1 MPDFQSKD
9 PTQAGFWNERF
20 ETQFTPWDKGGVPQA
35 LQQFVASAQRP
46 LVTLI
51 PGCGLGYEAAFLA
64 QSGWDVTAIDF
75 SSAAVVSAQAA
86 IGEWGRHVVEADF
99 FQYQP
104 ARPVELIYERAFLC
118 ALPHAMREK
127 IVQRWATLL
136 PAGGLLTGFFYL
148 DDSAARSLKGPPFS
162 ISSAQLQALMSPY
175 FELLEDA
182 DVADSIPVFVGKERW
197 QVWRRFSRVVTDPDV
212 AL

>member
-20 ETQFTPWDKGGVPQA
+20 ESQFTPWDKGGVPQA

-64 QSGWDVTAIDF
+64 QSGWDVIAIDF
-75 SSAAVVSAQAA
+75 SPAAVASAQAV
-86 IGEWGRHVVEADF
+86 IGEWGKHVLEADF

-104 ARPVELIYERAFLC
+104 ALPLELIYERAFLC
-118 ALPHAMREK
+118 ALPPSMRAQ
-127 IVQRWATLL
+127 IVQRWADLL
-136 PAGGLLTGFFYL
+136 PADALLVGFFYV
-148 DDSAARSLKGPPFS
+148 DDSAERSPKGPPFS
-162 ISSAQLQALMSPY
+162 ITSNDLSAIMAPY
-175 FELLEDA
+175 FELFEETE
-182 DVADSIPVFVGKERW
+182 VADSIPVFLGKERW
-197 QVWRRFSRVVTDPDV
+197 QVWRRM
-212 AL
+212 AA

>member
-20 ETQFTPWDKGGVPQA
+20 EAQFTPWDKGGVPLA
-35 LQQFVASAQRP
+35 LQQFVAKSKRP
-46 LVTLI
+46 LASLI

-75 SSAAVVSAQAA
+75 SPAAVANAKIVM
-86 IGEWGRHVVEADF
+86 GEWGKHVIEADF

-104 ARPVELIYERAFLC
+104 VTPLELIYERAFLC
-118 ALPHAMREK
+118 ALPQTMREK
-127 IVQRWATLL
+127 VVQRCASLL
-136 PAGGLLTGFFYL
+136 SVGGILVGFFYV
-148 DDSAARSLKGPPFS
+148 DDAPERSLKGPPFS
-162 ISSAQLQALMSPY
+162 ISSLELHQLISPY

-182 DVADSIPVFVGKERW
+182 AVMDSIPVFLGKERW
-197 QVWRRFSRVVTDPDV
+197 QVWRRR
-212 AL
+212 